1 MTRTLDMVVP
11 PTGEALDAARLV
23 AWIVTPG
30 QAFKAGDVLVEIE
43 TDKSII
49 EVPAHDDG
57 IMLEHLVAVDGIV
70 NADTVIA
77 RVQMEGEAPPGSG
90 TSAAAP
96 SAATSA
102 GGASAATPS
111 LPAAHAA
118 SQPASQSVS
127 QSTHPTHAAHAGQPG
142 ARKFATPAARRVAAE
157 RGIALDAVQGTGPNG
172 RVTVA
177 DVGQGLQRAGDQGP
191 EGMQARGAAGDKRE
205 GWAATR
211 HGDVRY
217 SVWEGSGPGS
227 QTAVLIHGM
236 FGDRDAWASL
246 AHALNRGGLRVL
258 AMDLPCHGATRSQ
271 AARFEQVVD
280 AVADTVAS
288 QCAGPVTLIGHSFG
302 AAVAARAASRPGMDV
317 SALILIAPVGLGTEI
332 DQGFLTGMTH
342 AATNEAAQRE
352 LQKLTVTGMTPSANF
367 IDALRQST
375 QTRREPLIELCRE
388 VGWNGVQQ
396 LNIVPDLA
404 NLPSRCTLIHGR
416 RDAVIPWRHALNAPP
431 RTALH
436 LLPDA
441 GHMPQ
446 WEAGKLVADIVLDA
460 LAAAR

>member
-1 MTRTLDMVVP
+1 MTRMLDMVVP
-11 PTGEALDAARLV
+11 PTGETLDAARLV

-57 IMLEHLVAVDGIV
+57 IMVEHLVAVDGIV

-77 RVQMEGEAPPGSG
+77 RIQMEGEAAPVQR
-90 TSAAAP
+90 AAATQP
-96 SAATSA
+96 ASATPAASAQVGISAATRVPP
-102 GGASAATPS
+102 T
-111 LPAAHAA
+111 
-118 SQPASQSVS
+118 SQPAQ
-127 QSTHPTHAAHAGQPG
+127 QPAEVLPAG

-157 RGIALDAVQGTGPNG
+157 RGIALDGVQGSGPNG

-177 DVGQGLQRAGDQGP
+177 DIGQAGIDGDDR
-191 EGMQARGAAGDKRE
+191 MRARGAPGEKRE
-205 GWAATR
+205 AWASTR
-211 HGDVRY
+211 HGDVRLTL
-217 SVWEGSGPGS
+217 WEGSRADS

-246 AHALNRGGLRVL
+246 AHALSRAGLRVL

-271 AARFEQVVD
+271 ATHFEQVVD
-280 AVADTVAS
+280 AVADTVTA
-288 QCAGPVTLIGHSFG
+288 QCNGPVTLIGHSFG
-302 AAVAARAASRPGMDV
+302 AAVAARAASRPGMAVDG
-317 SALILIAPVGLGTEI
+317 LILIAPVGLGTEI
-332 DQGFLTGMTH
+332 DQSFLTGMTH
-342 AATNEAAQRE
+342 AGTNEATQRE
-352 LQKLTVTGMTPSANF
+352 LQKLTVSGMTPSGSF
-367 IDALRQST
+367 IDALRQNT
-375 QTRREPLIELCRE
+375 QARREPLIELCRE

-396 LNIVPDLA
+396 LSIVADLD
-404 NLPSRCTLIHGR
+404 NLACRSTLIHGR

-431 RTALH
+431 RTSLH

-460 LAAAR
+460 VAAAH

>member
-23 AWIVTPG
+23 AWIVAPG
-30 QAFKAGDVLVEIE
+30 QAFKTGDVLVEIE

-57 IMLEHLVAVDGIV
+57 IMVEHLVAVDGIV

-77 RVQMEGEAPPGSG
+77 RVQMEGEAAPAASAAGVPAQP
-90 TSAAAP
+90 TAATPAAAAAAP
-96 SAATSA
+96 AAA
-102 GGASAATPS
+102 RAPAASPS
-111 LPAAHAA
+111 LVRPLA
-118 SQPASQSVS
+118 QPS
-127 QSTHPTHAAHAGQPG
+127 GE
-142 ARKFATPAARRVAAE
+142 RKFATPAARRVAAE
-157 RGIALDAVQGTGPNG
+157 RGIALDAVAGTGPNG

-177 DVGQGLQRAGDQGP
+177 DVGLASGNGR
-191 EGMQARGAAGDKRE
+191 EGMLARGAPGAKRE
-205 GWAATR
+205 DWAATR
-211 HGDVRY
+211 HGEIRFT
-217 SVWEGSGPGS
+217 VWEGSRPDS

-246 AHALNRGGLRVL
+246 AHALSRAGLRVL

-271 AARFEQVVD
+271 ATRFEHIVD

-288 QCAGPVTLIGHSFG
+288 QCIGSVNLIGHSFG
-302 AAVAARAASRPGMDV
+302 AAVAARAASRPGMAVDSLV
-317 SALILIAPVGLGTEI
+317 LIAPVGLGTEI
-332 DQGFLTGMTH
+332 DQSFLTGMTH
-342 AATNEAAQRE
+342 AGTNEAAQRE
-352 LQKLTVTGMTPSANF
+352 LQKLTVSGMTPSGNF

-375 QTRREPLIELCRE
+375 QARREPLIELCRE

-396 LNIVPDLA
+396 LSIAADLA
-404 NLPSRCTLIHGR
+404 SLQCRCTLIHGR
-416 RDAVIPWRHALNAPP
+416 RDAVIPWRHALNAPA

-446 WEAGKLVADIVLDA
+446 WEAGKLVADIVLEA
-460 LAAAR
+460 FTRQAPGSPYAC

>member
-23 AWIVTPG
+23 AWIVAPG
-30 QAFKAGDVLVEIE
+30 QAFKTGDVLVEIE

-57 IMLEHLVAVDGIV
+57 IMVEHLVAVDGIV

-77 RVQMEGEAPPGSG
+77 RVQMEGEAAPAASAAGVPAQS
-90 TSAAAP
+90 TAATPAAAAAAP
-96 SAATSA
+96 AAA
-102 GGASAATPS
+102 RAPVASPS
-111 LPAAHAA
+111 LARPLA
-118 SQPASQSVS
+118 QPS
-127 QSTHPTHAAHAGQPG
+127 GE
-142 ARKFATPAARRVAAE
+142 RKFATPAARRVAAE
-157 RGIALDAVQGTGPNG
+157 RGIALDAVAGTGPNG

-177 DVGQGLQRAGDQGP
+177 DVGLASGNGQ
-191 EGMQARGAAGDKRE
+191 EGMLARGAPGAKRE
-205 GWAATR
+205 AWAATR
-211 HGDVRY
+211 HGDIRFT
-217 SVWEGSGPGS
+217 VWEGSRPDS

-246 AHALNRGGLRVL
+246 AHALSRAGLRVL

-271 AARFEQVVD
+271 ATRFEHIVD

-288 QCAGPVTLIGHSFG
+288 QCIGPVNLIGHSFG
-302 AAVAARAASRPGMDV
+302 AAVAARAASRPGMAVDSLV
-317 SALILIAPVGLGTEI
+317 LIAPVGLGTEI
-332 DQGFLTGMTH
+332 DQSFLTGMTH
-342 AATNEAAQRE
+342 AGTNEAAQRE
-352 LQKLTVTGMTPSANF
+352 LQKLTVSGMTPSGNF

-375 QTRREPLIELCRE
+375 QARREPLIELCRE

-396 LNIVPDLA
+396 LSIAADLA
-404 NLPSRCTLIHGR
+404 SLQCRCTLIHGR
-416 RDAVIPWRHALNAPP
+416 RDAVIPWRHALNAPA

-446 WEAGKLVADIVLDA
+446 WEAGKLVADIVLEA
-460 LAAAR
+460 FTRQAPASPYAC

>member
-11 PTGEALDAARLV
+11 PTGESLDAARLV
-23 AWIVTPG
+23 AWIVAPG
-30 QAFKAGDVLVEIE
+30 QAFKTGDVLVEIE

-57 IMLEHLVAVDGIV
+57 IMVEHLVAVDGIV

-77 RVQMEGEAPPGSG
+77 RVQMEGEAAPAASAAGVPAQP
-90 TSAAAP
+90 TAATPAAAAAAP
-96 SAATSA
+96 AAA
-102 GGASAATPS
+102 RAPAASPS
-111 LPAAHAA
+111 LVRPLA
-118 SQPASQSVS
+118 QPS
-127 QSTHPTHAAHAGQPG
+127 GE
-142 ARKFATPAARRVAAE
+142 RKFATPAARRVAAE
-157 RGIALDAVQGTGPNG
+157 RGIALDAVAGTGPNG

-177 DVGQGLQRAGDQGP
+177 DVGLASGHGQ
-191 EGMQARGAAGDKRE
+191 EGMLARGAPGAKRE
-205 GWAATR
+205 AWAATR
-211 HGDVRY
+211 HGDIRFT
-217 SVWEGSGPGS
+217 VWEGSRPDS

-246 AHALNRGGLRVL
+246 AHALSRAGLRVL

-271 AARFEQVVD
+271 ATRFEHIVD

-288 QCAGPVTLIGHSFG
+288 QCIGSVNLIGHSFG
-302 AAVAARAASRPGMDV
+302 AAVAARAASRPGMAVDSLV
-317 SALILIAPVGLGTEI
+317 LIAPVGLGTEI
-332 DQGFLTGMTH
+332 DQSFLTGMTH
-342 AATNEAAQRE
+342 AGTNEAAQRE
-352 LQKLTVTGMTPSANF
+352 LKKLTVSGMTPSGNF

-375 QTRREPLIELCRE
+375 QARREPLIELCRE

-396 LNIVPDLA
+396 LSIAADLA
-404 NLPSRCTLIHGR
+404 SLQCRCTLIHGR
-416 RDAVIPWRHALNAPP
+416 RDAVIPWRHALNAPA

-446 WEAGKLVADIVLDA
+446 WEAGKLVADIVLEA
-460 LAAAR
+460 FTRQAPASPYAC